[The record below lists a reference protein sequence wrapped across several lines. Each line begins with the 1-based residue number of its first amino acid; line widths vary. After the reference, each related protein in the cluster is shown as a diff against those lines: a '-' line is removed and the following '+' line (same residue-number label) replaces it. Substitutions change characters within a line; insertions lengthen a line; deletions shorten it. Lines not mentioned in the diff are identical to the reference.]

1 MAVRDYNRHLT
12 EKQCD
17 NGSWDD
23 NNMTTAFNLMRL
35 VEAGVTVKDPVVE
48 KGVRRLLSPTEPLG
62 FTGLFILSE
71 KNGCRFNAWKE
82 RQGGGKYLS
91 SMFGML
97 DRLAHPLS
105 AFLVLRSVPLLIRE
119 QRSDGFWHENLKGN
133 CPPPKPEE
141 STFIILSTLKRFNY
155 LDALLP
161 NRVKQRH

>member
-23 NNMTTAFNLMRL
+23 NNMTTALICML
-35 VEAGVTVKDPVVE
+35 YQSGVGE
-48 KGVRRLLSPTEPLG
+48 WG
-62 FTGLFILSE
+62 SE
-71 KNGCRFNAWKE
+71 
-82 RQGGGKYLS
+82 YLS